1 MKEKAKKVLLFV
13 ANPRLLL
20 CFGIGWM
27 ITNGWSYIAFF
38 LGGYFDIEW
47 LSAVAAAY
55 LAMLWFPFSPEKLVT
70 LAIAM
75 LLLRI
80 LFPND
85 EKTLGVLRDMK
96 AKYLQ
101 NKAEEKTLHKD
112 TKENNKE

>member
-38 LGGYFDIEW
+38 LGGYFGIEW

-75 LLLRI
+75 LLLRL